1 MRILKIFIAGP
12 RVINELDENVNKKLN
27 SICEKGYDVLVGDAD
42 GIDSSIQKFLNDK
55 KYKNVTV
62 FASRGIARNNYGA
75 WQIENVVVAENVTG
89 FDFYATKDLSMAK
102 SADVGFMIWNGK
114 SKGTFN
120 NIINLLNLNKEVI
133 LYYIP
138 TKKFYQFKQMSDL
151 DNFLNTNVKL
161 DSKLRKLL
169 PKKDVKQFVQACM
182 F

>member
-12 RVINELDENVNKKLN
+12 RAINELDENVNKKLN

-42 GIDSSIQKFLNDK
+42 GIDSSIQKFLNDR
-55 KYKNVTV
+55 KYKNVKV
-62 FASRGIARNNYGA
+62 FASRGIARNNYGD
-75 WQIENVVVAENVTG
+75 WQIENVVVSENVKG

-102 SADVGFMIWNGK
+102 SADIGFMIWNGK

-133 LYYIP
+133 LYYMP
-138 TKKFYQFKQMSDL
+138 TKRFYQFKQMDDL

-161 DSKLRKLL
+161 DSRLRNLL
-169 PKKDVKQFVQACM
+169 PKKEIKEFIQACM